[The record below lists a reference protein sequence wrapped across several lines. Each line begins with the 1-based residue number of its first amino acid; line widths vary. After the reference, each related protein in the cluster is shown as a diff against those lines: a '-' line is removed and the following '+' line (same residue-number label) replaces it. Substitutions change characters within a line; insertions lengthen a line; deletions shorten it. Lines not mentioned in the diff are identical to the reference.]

1 MSDASATQPTPL
13 PMSDFPA
20 AGGSAPLGAAAELDG
35 DMSTIGLLDDVEL
48 EVKIELGR
56 TQMYI
61 EDVLRLGTGSVI
73 ELNKLAGDHVDVYI
87 NERLVAHGEVLV
99 LNENLC
105 VRINDIVSPI
115 PEFES
120 LR

>member
-1 MSDASATQPTPL
+1 MPDASTPQPSPL
-13 PMSDFPA
+13 PMNDLAGASAQSPLPA
-20 AGGSAPLGAAAELDG
+20 AGFDENGFSA
-35 DMSTIGLLDDVEL
+35 IGLLDDVEL

-61 EDVLRLGTGSVI
+61 EDVLRLGVGSVI

-87 NERLVAHGEVLV
+87 NDRLVAHGEVLV

>member
-1 MSDASATQPTPL
+1 MPDANAPQPNPLPMNDLSGAIAPTPL
-13 PMSDFPA
+13 AA
-20 AGGSAPLGAAAELDG
+20 AGFDEQGLAA
-35 DMSTIGLLDDVEL
+35 IGLLDDVEL
-48 EVKIELGR
+48 DVKIELGR

-61 EDVLRLGTGSVI
+61 EDVLRLGVGSVI

-87 NERLVAHGEVLV
+87 NDRLVAHGEVLV

-115 PEFES
+115 PEFET